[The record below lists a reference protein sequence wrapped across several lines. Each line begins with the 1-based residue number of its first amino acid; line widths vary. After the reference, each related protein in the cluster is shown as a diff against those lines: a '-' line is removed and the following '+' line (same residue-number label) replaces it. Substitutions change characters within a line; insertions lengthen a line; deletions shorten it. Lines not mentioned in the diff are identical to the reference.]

1 MHAGAIGRGHIG
13 AWQAARSV
21 QAAPQRRCH
30 DSSLAAATAA
40 LRGSGQVGQ

>member
-13 AWQAARSV
+13 AWQAARST

-30 DSSLAAATAA
+30 DSSLAAAMAA